1 MNIVVRIDSEGEI
14 TLIGRETIGKVAE
27 KIMREDFET
36 FFWEKF
42 ESSADVSF
50 EELYEEYAEDE
61 CCLGERSAWMHG
73 CHGTDLSWA
82 VLETAC
88 DTLLTKPLTM
98 IEMFR
103 SCNDDCYLEGEVLA
117 DLSDI
122 INFDYE
128 EFLDLLSVRLT
139 GNPCLMDISYRVVDV
154 LENNLLVI
162 SVRGDVS
169 EILEVTPDVQEMLPD
184 LDQEQEIDEVPI
196 AELVRKIK
204 MF

>member
-1 MNIVVRIDSEGEI
+1 
-14 TLIGRETIGKVAE
+14 
-27 KIMREDFET
+27 
-36 FFWEKF
+36 
-42 ESSADVSF
+42 
-50 EELYEEYAEDE
+50 
-61 CCLGERSAWMHG
+61 
-73 CHGTDLSWA
+73 
-82 VLETAC
+82 
-88 DTLLTKPLTM
+88 
-98 IEMFR
+98 MFR

>member
-61 CCLGERSAWMHG
+61 CCLGERSAWMNG
-73 CHGTDLSWA
+73 CNGIDLSWA

-103 SCNDDCYLEGEVLA
+103 SCNEDCYLEGEVLA

-122 INFDYE
+122 INSDYE

-169 EILEVTPDVQEMLPD
+169 EILEVTSDVEEAFSD
-184 LDQEQEIDEVPI
+184 LDLEQEIDKIPI

>member
-61 CCLGERSAWMHG
+61 CCLGERSAWMNG
-73 CHGTDLSWA
+73 YNGTDLSWA

-103 SCNDDCYLEGEVLA
+103 SCNEDCYLEGEVLA

-122 INFDYE
+122 INSDYE

-169 EILEVTPDVQEMLPD
+169 EILEVTSDVEEAFSD
-184 LDQEQEIDEVPI
+184 LDLEQEIDKIPI

>member
-73 CHGTDLSWA
+73 CHGTDLCWA
-82 VLETAC
+82 VLEPAC

>member
-1 MNIVVRIDSEGEI
+1 MNIVVRIDSKGEI

>member
-36 FFWEKF
+36 FFWEKY

-73 CHGTDLSWA
+73 CNGTDLSWA

-103 SCNDDCYLEGEVLA
+103 SCNEDCYLEGEVLA

-122 INFDYE
+122 INSDYE

-169 EILEVTPDVQEMLPD
+169 EILEVTSDVEEAFSD
-184 LDQEQEIDEVPI
+184 LDLEQEIDKIPI